1 MCSFFADGK
10 MTVMARQVFFR
21 IKRTSVTE
29 KYYNGAYYVNLQ
41 YETSEGNSSI
51 AQFSFLK
58 KTIAKQFVNTIVLFM
73 GDGLQPESSTI
84 DSSEPV
90 VEDLEIETPAPTIDT
105 SECTGPSIL
114 CF

>member
-1 MCSFFADGK
+1 
-10 MTVMARQVFFR
+10 MTVDGSSGIFPHQA
-21 IKRTSVTE
+21 TSVTE

-73 GDGLQPESSTI
+73 GDGLQLNLLLLTHLNLSWKILKSKRLHLPLILLNARDHLSFVS
-84 DSSEPV
+84 
-90 VEDLEIETPAPTIDT
+90 DLRQ
-105 SECTGPSIL
+105 IL
-114 CF
+114 N